1 MHGNLDTWLT
11 LFLAT
16 GDILINGNASIY
28 INVYNGNY
36 LTCFKFLLNYVSTAY
51 IFILFHSL
59 QILHW
64 YYKVKL

>member
-16 GDILINGNASIY
+16 GDILINVNASIY

-36 LTCFKFLLNYVSTAY
+36 LTCFKFLLNYVST
-51 IFILFHSL
+51 
-59 QILHW
+59 
-64 YYKVKL
+64 V